1 MQRSSVIF
9 FTGNGFLAG
18 ADGFWSILT
27 PKDDIIDLKN
37 IIFN

>member
-9 FTGNGFLAG
+9 FTGNGFLVNFNALMYSRE
-18 ADGFWSILT
+18 DN
-27 PKDDIIDLKN
+27 IINLKN